1 MRLKITHK
9 YIDGVEHK
17 RCGRCKEWKI
27 LTHFN
32 KDKNSRDKLRCN
44 CKLCLVA
51 ERKKRKQYIT
61 EYNEKY
67 WKNRD
72 VEEEKRKKRKWRDD
86 NRECLPEKNRK
97 YYLQNLEHRKKSDR
111 AYRKANWERI
121 KQRNREWRKRTQYEK
136 KKRKN
141 DIHYRLK
148 SNISRRLREILKQGK
163 SKSTMKYV
171 GCNIETLKCHLE
183 SKFAKFMS
191 WRQAHMFHID
201 HCIPCAA
208 FNMENELDKRVCW
221 WYKNLQPLWVKDNL
235 AKKDK
240 YKEEDK
246 QALIKEWIFYHI

>member
-1 MRLKITHK
+1 MPRIPHK
-9 YIDGVEHK
+9 HIDGVEHK

-27 LTHFN
+27 LTDFN
-32 KDKNSRDKLRCN
+32 KDKNLWDKLRCN

-51 ERKKRKQYIT
+51 ERKQKKQYIT
-61 EYNEKY
+61 EYNKKY

-72 VEEEKRKKRKWRDD
+72 PDKERKKKQKWRDD
-86 NRECLPEKNRK
+86 NRECLREKNRK
-97 YYLQNLEHRKKSDR
+97 YRKNNLELIKEKERD
-111 AYRKANWERI
+111 YRI
-121 KQRNREWRKRTQYEK
+121 KNWCFIKKRNREWRRRTQYEK

-171 GCNIETLKCHLE
+171 GCNIKTLKCHFE
-183 SKFAKFMS
+183 RNFADFMS

-201 HCIPCAA
+201 HRIPCAA

-221 WYKNLQPLWVKDNL
+221 WYKNLQPLWIKDNL
-235 AKKDK
+235 IKRDK